1 MGTTRN
7 AQAIRKKGEERMT
20 TETQGI
26 PKNPMNNQAENKEA
40 LLRIMT
46 GALSVLSFGRE
57 RIRLPL
63 PARTFPPTI
72 FSCKH
77 SSENANFNLLHV
89 S

>member
-1 MGTTRN
+1 
-7 AQAIRKKGEERMT
+7 MT
-20 TETQGI
+20 EKDTKTQGI
-26 PKNPMNNQAENKEA
+26 TANNTDPDTKKAQNKTQI
-40 LLRIMT
+40 LSPMT

-63 PARTFPPTI
+63 PAHTFPPTI

-77 SSENANFNLLHV
+77 SSENANFNLLHI